1 MTNLSKFSAV
11 NKLLTPYLDY
21 LENRKRL
28 TKLKDSM
35 NEEVYEEIN
44 DLLDTLKLDNKSFIN
59 QLKESVQSGTIS
71 TVLTQEVN
79 KSDSSTEESDNEE
92 VEVEVVKTPENK
104 EKEEEKPKHNM
115 YKKRLQFNKKKES
128 DEDVKPIKKAKR
140 LF

>member
-59 QLKESVQSGTIS
+59 QLKETVQTGTIS

-92 VEVEVVKTPENK
+92 VEVVKTPEN
-104 EKEEEKPKHNM
+104 KEEEKPKHNM

-128 DEDVKPIKKAKR
+128 DEDVKPVKKAKR

>member
-92 VEVEVVKTPENK
+92 VEVVKTPENK

-128 DEDVKPIKKAKR
+128 DEDVKPVKKAKR